1 LVHNNFIQV
10 EDQKRKWYQ
19 AIVESKHGE
28 RPLQASHERISITV
42 EQIADQVP
50 GNIKCPKTNT
60 YELKAKIAY
69 YADVFRIKKQDR
81 NTIVVSNLPKND
93 K

>member
-1 LVHNNFIQV
+1 M
-10 EDQKRKWYQ
+10 RKENG
-19 AIVESKHGE
+19 IRLLLKVK
-28 RPLQASHERISITV
+28 
-42 EQIADQVP
+42 QIADQVP
-50 GNIKCPKTNT
+50 GNVKCPKTNT
-60 YELKAKIAY
+60 HELKAKIAY